1 MSVEQLISTYGYL
14 AVLVGTFLE
23 GETILVIAGF
33 MAHRGYLR
41 LLGVILAA
49 FAGTLCSDQLFFL
62 LGRRH
67 GQRFLDRRPAWQPRA
82 ETVRRLLD
90 RHPVAVTLGFRF
102 LYGVRN
108 VTPLI
113 IGASGF
119 SPRRF
124 FVLNIAG
131 AALWAAVVATLG
143 YLLGHTIEVLL
154 EDARKYEQI
163 VIGALIAAGVGL
175 WCWKRWRNRH
185 HRSSERST

>member
-1 MSVEQLISTYGYL
+1 MSLEQLISTYGYL
-14 AVLVGTFLE
+14 AVLIGTFLE

-33 MAHRGYLR
+33 MAHRGYLK
-41 LLGVILAA
+41 LLGVIVVA

-67 GQRFLDRRPAWQPRA
+67 GQRFLDRRPRWQARA
-82 ETVRRLLD
+82 DTVRRLLH

-113 IGASGF
+113 VGASGF

-124 FVLNIAG
+124 FVLNVAG
-131 AALWAAVVATLG
+131 AALWSAVVATLG

-154 EDARKYEQI
+154 EDARKYEQL
-163 VIGALIAAGVGL
+163 VIGALLAVGGSL
-175 WCWKRWRNRH
+175 WCWKRWRNR
-185 HRSSERST
+185 RGRPG